1 MSAPL
6 LIEFCIVEVGQ
17 SDWFYSIFSAM
28 KKHDALIIGAGSAGL
43 GMIGLCQE
51 LDWSFLVVEKEAAN
65 VGGDCLNFGCVPS
78 KALIHLGKQF
88 KGARKAAA
96 FGLEVNGKA
105 DMSKILD
112 YVHSK
117 QEPIRAHESA
127 DYLRSEGVELAIGEA
142 HFVGSHTIEVNGD
155 HYEANK
161 IFICTGSHPRMFQ
174 FEGLDQVE
182 YYTNE
187 TIFYDMKTL
196 PDRLLVVGGGPIGC
210 EMAQVFV
217 RFGSKVTIANYGDR
231 ILGKEREE
239 FSQAL
244 EEIFA
249 DEGIDIINA
258 YGLKLFKDKH
268 TAILETRDKSN
279 QKELGFD
286 AVLIA
291 IGRGLNHKLLNVGEA
306 GIQETDRIKIVVN
319 DYLQT
324 TNEDIFVLGDAA
336 GMYQLSH
343 GAEKHVK
350 LLRYNFKHTFFKK
363 KHNADDLSWV
373 TFTEPEIATFGIS
386 EKELQDRGI
395 NYWRQDQSF
404 EHDDRAIVGEYTYGK
419 ISLYTTRES
428 NKMNRKIL
436 GGSILSPNAGEMM
449 QELQLAAQEGIKL
462 EAFMDKIYAYP
473 TASRINQQTVMGIV
487 NYKGE

>member
-1 MSAPL
+1 
-6 LIEFCIVEVGQ
+6 
-17 SDWFYSIFSAM
+17 M
-28 KKHDALIIGAGSAGL
+28 KKYDAIIIGAGSAGL

-51 LDWSFLVVEKEAAN
+51 LGWSFLVVEKEEAN

-78 KALIHLGKQF
+78 KALIHLAKQF
-88 KGARKAAA
+88 KGALEASE
-96 FGLEVNGKA
+96 FGLEVSGKA
-105 DMSKILD
+105 DMSKVLA

-117 QEPIRAHESA
+117 QAPIRAHENA

-142 HFVGSHTIEVNGD
+142 HFVSTHTIEVNGN
-155 HYEANK
+155 HFEAKK
-161 IFICTGSHPRMFQ
+161 IFICTGSHPRMFS
-174 FEGLDQVE
+174 FEGLDQVA

-187 TIFYDMKTL
+187 TIFYDMKVL

-210 EMAQVFV
+210 EMAQVFA
-217 RFGSKVTIANYGDR
+217 RFGSKVTIANFGDR

-239 FSQAL
+239 FSQTL
-244 EEIFA
+244 EDIFSK
-249 DEGIDIINA
+249 EGINIING
-258 YGLKLFKDKH
+258 YGLKSFKNAN

-279 QKELGFD
+279 QKEVGFD
-286 AVLIA
+286 EVLIA
-291 IGRGLNHKLLNVGEA
+291 IGRGLNHNSLDVSKG
-306 GIQETDRIKIVVN
+306 GIEESDRGKIILN

-324 TNEDIFVLGDAA
+324 ANKDIYVLGDAA
-336 GMYQLSH
+336 GMYQFSH

-350 LLRYNFKHTFFKK
+350 LLRYNFEHTFFKK

-373 TFTEPEIATFGIS
+373 TFTEPEIASFGIS
-386 EKELQDRGI
+386 EKELQDREI

-419 ISLYTTRES
+419 ICLYTTRDS

-449 QELQLAAQEGIKL
+449 QELQLAVQEGIKL

-487 NYKGE
+487 NYKGD